1 MGSVMLNF
9 DSNTSSVDNNGSRF
23 EVQMNTGAIVPEH
36 AKFATMKVTS
46 ASIYNNVNNISS
58 SLGNNK
64 LYFNAKKETVTT
76 RKDYI
81 LTIPN
86 GLYSLTDLNQEIQ
99 NLMDNEDVDTTS
111 KYPFELTYNNVNKA
125 VIQMNSTDCTILFS
139 DHASRTNHKI
149 RDLLG
154 FTNTDLQIPNPASTN
169 APYFFTGTNKASF
182 NTLEYF
188 LITCNFVDQGLIVNN
203 IDTQALALIRPNTA
217 PGFPI
222 YYSPYFPA
230 ILSADKLIGWEG
242 KKQFS
247 FQLKDNNLKNVDTN
261 GETWSFSLQIDYVV

>member
-9 DSNTSSVDNNGSRF
+9 DSNVSSVDSTGSRF
-23 EVQMNTGAIVPEH
+23 TVDMNTGSIVPKY
-36 AKFATMKVTS
+36 AKSAIMKVTS
-46 ASIYNNVNNISS
+46 ASIYNNISNISGA
-58 SLGNNK
+58 LGNNK
-64 LYFNAKKETVTT
+64 LYFNAKNEVGGQT
-76 RKDYI
+76 DYVF
-81 LTIPN
+81 TIPD
-86 GLYSLTDLNQEIQ
+86 GLYSLTDLNTQLKNQ
-99 NLMDNEDVDTTS
+99 MDNSDVQVLNDV
-111 KYPFELTYNNVNKA
+111 YPFELTYNNVNRSIIKLNS
-125 VIQMNSTDCTILFS
+125 VNCSIQFS
-139 DHASRTNHKI
+139 DGVPLRQNHGIRT
-149 RDLLG
+149 LLG
-154 FTNTDLQIPNPASTN
+154 FSNSDLTTTSVPF
-169 APYFFTGTNKASF
+169 YHTGSQKANF
-182 NTLEYF
+182 NSLEYF